1 MDGERGAGC
10 ACRMA
15 TCVHDRGTASR
26 GPVAPVRRGPRHRAP
41 RHRGPGR
48 HTRWH
53 RGVRQWL
60 GRPTRADAQSGAV
73 TALFSVPEGMA
84 YAAIAGFSPLAGL
97 YAGAVPAVVGS
108 LFARTTLMV
117 TTLTSAI
124 ALTARTALSDA
135 GLDPTDPSCVASLT
149 LLVGVCMALFAALRL
164 GLLLRLVS
172 GAAMTGFS
180 AGIAVQ
186 IIAGAV
192 GDATDYHSPHHNRL
206 VHLADWFA
214 HISTWSKA
222 ATAAS
227 AAAVVVWAVAHRH
240 PRLRSL
246 SILLALVTV
255 SAAVAVSG
263 HDVPLAGSLGA
274 VPAGLPR
281 VTLPDWQVLPRL
293 LPGAAAVAVVALAQ
307 AAGIPRTVSGPSDR
321 KGAGAA
327 DILAQ
332 SAANLGGAFFQALP
346 AGGSLSRTGVAQA
359 AGARTRWAG
368 IFSGLLLAA
377 LVATMGPLAARIPL
391 PVIGALVAIIGC
403 KLIAARTRDIRD
415 VMNSGP
421 VDATVILLT
430 FLATTQEPLDRALLV
445 ALAASLLARLAA
457 PVRAVYRNTL
467 AAISRP

>member
-1 MDGERGAGC
+1 MDGEGGAGC
-10 ACRMA
+10 VCEAG
-15 TCVHDRGTASR
+15 TCVHDRVPASR
-26 GPVAPVRRGPRHRAP
+26 RPVASARHEPRHRAP
-41 RHRGPGR
+41 GR
-48 HTRWH
+48 CTRWH
-53 RGVRQWL
+53 RGVRSRL
-60 GRPTRADAQSGAV
+60 GRPTRADVQAGAV

-97 YAGAVPAVVGS
+97 YTGAVPAVMGS
-108 LFARTTLMV
+108 LFARTALMV

-124 ALTARTALSDA
+124 ALTSRTALSDA

-149 LLVGVCMALFAALRL
+149 LLVGVCMALFTALRL
-164 GLLLRLVS
+164 ALLLRLVS

-186 IIAGAV
+186 IVAGAV
-192 GDATDYHSPHHNRL
+192 DDATEYHSPHHNRL

-240 PRLRSL
+240 PRLHSL
-246 SILLALVTV
+246 SILLALVTA

-263 HDVPLAGSLGA
+263 HAVPLAGSLGA

-281 VTLPDWQVLPRL
+281 ITLPDWQVLPRL
-293 LPGAAAVAVVALAQ
+293 LPGAAAVAVVAMAQ
-307 AAGIPRTVSGPSDR
+307 AAGIPRTLSGSSGHKDS
-321 KGAGAA
+321 AAA

-332 SAANLGGAFFQALP
+332 SMANLSGAFFQALP
-346 AGGSLSRTGVAQA
+346 AGGSLSRTGVAQS

-368 IFSGLLLAA
+368 VFSGLLLTV
-377 LVATMGPLAARIPL
+377 LVATIGPLAARIPL
-391 PVIGALVAIIGC
+391 PVIGALVAVIGC
-403 KLIAARTRDIRD
+403 KLIAARTRDIRGALD
-415 VMNSGP
+415 SGP
-421 VDATVILLT
+421 VDAAAILLT
-430 FLATTQEPLDRALLV
+430 FLATTQAPLDQALLV

-457 PVRAVYRNTL
+457 PVRSVYRNTV
-467 AAISRP
+467 AALSRS